1 MLGRKK
7 QSEPVQSREGR
18 RVVRSG
24 GAPSPAFSYY
34 ASRTP
39 DVTRDAR
46 TERQDRVDRGQ
57 SQPKGQGRNAPRS
70 LLSHAPFWFLL
81 VVFAVCVVKVLAL
94 STSPKVIIVGKSA
107 TSANYLQAPAV
118 YAAAGHQALSGSVAN
133 LSKLT
138 VDLDGTAK
146 SLEQQFPELQN
157 VSMGVPLVGSRPI
170 IYVQVAQPSAVV
182 QTSYGNYAL
191 NGTGVVLA
199 RLQSVPAGVPI
210 VVDQSG
216 SHPVLGKRFLPGSTV
231 SFIRTVAY
239 QFKAAKTEVNT
250 FVLPAHA
257 PYELDVRLSGQQ
269 YLVRMNLEADARVQ
283 SGVLLAMIRQ
293 LGDDMPRE
301 YIDVRTPGRAYYK

>member
-1 MLGRKK
+1 MFGRKT
-7 QSEPVQSREGR
+7 QAEPAQGREGR
-18 RVVRSG
+18 RVVRGG

-39 DVTRDAR
+39 DVTRDSR
-46 TERQDRVDRGQ
+46 TERQERVDRSQ
-57 SQPKGQGRNAPRS
+57 SQSKGQGGKTPRS

-81 VVFAVCVVKVLAL
+81 VVFAVCIVKVLAL
-94 STSPKVIIVGKSA
+94 STSPKVVIVGKSA
-107 TSANYLQAPAV
+107 TSANYLQAPTV
-118 YAAAGHQALSGSVAN
+118 YATAGHKALSSSVAN

-138 VDLDGTAK
+138 IDLDGTAK
-146 SLEQQFPELQN
+146 TLRQQFPELQN

-170 IYVQVAQPSAVV
+170 IYVQVAQPSVV
-182 QTSYGNYAL
+182 IQTSYGNYAL

-199 RLQSVPAGVPI
+199 KLQSVPAGVPL

-216 SHPVLGKRFLPGSTV
+216 TYPVLGKHFLPGSTV

-239 QFKAAKTEVNT
+239 QFKAAQAEVNT

-269 YLVRMNLEADARVQ
+269 YLVRMNLETDARVQ
-283 SGVLLAMIRQ
+283 SGVSLAVIQQ
-293 LGDDMPRE
+293 LGGDAPGE
-301 YIDVRTPGRAYYK
+301 YIDVRTPDRAYYK